1 MSVDKAWYQVTMNSR
16 VPIMTYVY
24 AMTLENT
31 PLTNFC
37 QSNEERLT
45 MMIGRLSLSAQRT
58 IGLMT
63 VYFFFALVMLFSNLL
78 YKLSPN
84 KA

>member
-1 MSVDKAWYQVTMNSR
+1 MSVDKAWYQITMNSR

-37 QSNEERLT
+37 QSNEELLT
-45 MMIGRLSLSAQRT
+45 MMIVGRLSLSAQGT
-58 IGLMT
+58 ICLVT
-63 VYFFFALVMLFSNLL
+63 VYFFCASYALQ
-78 YKLSPN
+78 
-84 KA
+84 